1 MRKTELQNEKKQ
13 FGIYGFFIIFS
24 AYIFKLFI
32 LRATENMYFSYED
45 GLYYGISVGAEIQ
58 NLSLEIAYRVN
69 EGEINTSHGKYDIDN
84 SRVMFGAGYKFNF

>member
-1 MRKTELQNEKKQ
+1 MMPIGELVP
-13 FGIYGFFIIFS
+13 
-24 AYIFKLFI
+24 YIKGDLGYSFNDLDD
-32 LRATENMYFSYED
+32 NQYFSYED